1 VTPLPI
7 NVAMAFDTSFV
18 PFAKESRRI
27 RRNVRTDRSMKT
39 L

>member
-1 VTPLPI
+1 VRPLPT

-18 PFAKESRRI
+18 PFAKASTRTRK
-27 RRNVRTDRSMKT
+27 NVKTDRSMKT